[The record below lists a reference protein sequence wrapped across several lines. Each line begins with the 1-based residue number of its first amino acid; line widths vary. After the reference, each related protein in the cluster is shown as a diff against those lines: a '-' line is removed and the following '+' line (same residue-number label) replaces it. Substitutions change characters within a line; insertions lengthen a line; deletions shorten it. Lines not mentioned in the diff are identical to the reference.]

1 MGPAD
6 VVMEVALSQWTLCPY
21 SGVIHFTAAASLT
34 EAKGW
39 RHQELWSDD
48 MQAFQAGWRTASK
61 VKTVFLGV
69 SLSRSEGWASN
80 VFLQK
85 ENVKKQNKVEKGCD

>member
-34 EAKGW
+34 EAKG
-39 RHQELWSDD
+39 
-48 MQAFQAGWRTASK
+48 
-61 VKTVFLGV
+61 
-69 SLSRSEGWASN
+69 
-80 VFLQK
+80 
-85 ENVKKQNKVEKGCD
+85 